1 MSGRHSST
9 KIGMALSTVL
19 LVAVGLC
26 ACKPAESGAVVL
38 EFWAFGREGELVSK
52 LLPEFERR
60 HPNVSVRLQ
69 VLPWTSAHEKLLTA
83 VVGDSAP
90 DVAQLGN
97 TWIPEF
103 ATIGALEPLDP
114 RVERSPII
122 ERADYFSGI
131 WETNRFD
138 KRLYGVPWYVDTRL
152 LFYRQDLLARAGF
165 DAPPESWSEWQAM
178 LTRIQARAERGRFAL
193 FLPLNEPEPL
203 IALALQGGQSLL
215 RQGGRF
221 GNFRGPGF
229 MRALDFYVDLFRQG
243 MAPTAGTH
251 QIANLWDEFA
261 RGNFVFFVSGPWQIG
276 ELRRRLPPAFEDRWA
291 TAPLPGRDGP
301 GASLAGGASLVV
313 FRSSAR
319 KQAAWQLIEYL
330 ALPDVQ
336 RRFYEHS
343 GDLPPRRA
351 SWQGPPLALDTKV
364 AAFRRQL
371 ERVEPAPRVPEW
383 ERIQSEVAEVAERA
397 ARGLISVD
405 AAARE
410 LDQKSDRIL
419 DKRRWILA
427 QETRQR

>member
-1 MSGRHSST
+1 
-9 KIGMALSTVL
+9 
-19 LVAVGLC
+19 
-26 ACKPAESGAVVL
+26 
-38 EFWAFGREGELVSK
+38 
-52 LLPEFERR
+52 
-60 HPNVSVRLQ
+60 
-69 VLPWTSAHEKLLTA
+69 
-83 VVGDSAP
+83 
-90 DVAQLGN
+90 
-97 TWIPEF
+97 
-103 ATIGALEPLDP
+103 
-114 RVERSPII
+114 
-122 ERADYFSGI
+122 
-131 WETNRFD
+131 
-138 KRLYGVPWYVDTRL
+138 
-152 LFYRQDLLARAGF
+152 ARAGF

-343 GDLPPRRA
+343 GDLP
-351 SWQGPPLALDTKV
+351 
-364 AAFRRQL
+364 
-371 ERVEPAPRVPEW
+371 
-383 ERIQSEVAEVAERA
+383 
-397 ARGLISVD
+397 
-405 AAARE
+405 
-410 LDQKSDRIL
+410 
-419 DKRRWILA
+419 
-427 QETRQR
+427 